1 MPVPLEFLLGMKEP
15 AEIDRRVLV
24 PEQLR
29 RGGLKCVR
37 RGEGGR
43 NPVGGVGADGERK
56 IGDTLGFDLE
66 PHRRVQPAGDRSHL
80 DKAKA
85 LWVGGAR
92 GRGATA
98 SAAGWTT
105 PPSRTIGWSPRSRVA
120 RKPRRRTRPPGRT
133 SVLPSPGTSAA
144 AAGRAPEAS
153 RQGGVRRR
161 QIARAPGSVSR
172 PPSRCADGDIWTG
185 RRAAGEAEPRGC
197 RGSWWPSTRPGL
209 TRPNSADRRSGSRV
223 VALATIGA

>member
-43 NPVGGVGADGERK
+43 NPIGGVGADGVRK

-66 PHRRVQPAGDRSHL
+66 PHRRVQPAGDRSHV
-80 DKAKA
+80 DAAKA

-92 GRGATA
+92 GRGVTA
-98 SAAGWTT
+98 SAAGSLRSPRLVPGVEP
-105 PPSRTIGWSPRSRVA
+105 PPSGIVVPPVGSEQLLSRRHVA
-120 RKPRRRTRPPGRT
+120 WGP
-133 SVLPSPGTSAA
+133 A
-144 AAGRAPEAS
+144 
-153 RQGGVRRR
+153 
-161 QIARAPGSVSR
+161 
-172 PPSRCADGDIWTG
+172 
-185 RRAAGEAEPRGC
+185 PRGMTLYTL
-197 RGSWWPSTRPGL
+197 RLSAVGSNGIQPYWGK
-209 TRPNSADRRSGSRV
+209 
-223 VALATIGA
+223 